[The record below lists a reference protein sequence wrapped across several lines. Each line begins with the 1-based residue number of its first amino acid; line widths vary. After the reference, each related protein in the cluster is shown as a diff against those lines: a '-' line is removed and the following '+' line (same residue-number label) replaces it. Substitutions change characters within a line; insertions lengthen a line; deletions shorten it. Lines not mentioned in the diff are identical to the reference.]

1 MTDEQ
6 LRKQLDRVGIDLPE
20 LVRMIARE
28 TAHEVAK
35 TIIREHVDTCPLG
48 TFPEKVKDLQRR
60 VSVIELSKAKL
71 IGFMAGAGAVGGGV
85 SEVLSRLIGQ

>member
-6 LRKQLDRVGIDLPE
+6 LHQQLDRVGMNLPE
-20 LVRMIARE
+20 LVRLIARE

-35 TIIREHVDTCPLG
+35 TIIREHVDACPLG
-48 TFPEKVKDLQRR
+48 TVPEKVKDLQWR
-60 VSVIELSKAKL
+60 VSSIELSKAKL

-85 SEVLSRLIGQ
+85 SEVVSRLIGG

>member
-60 VSVIELSKAKL
+60 VGVIELSKAKL
-71 IGFMAGAGAVGGGV
+71 IGFMVGSGAISGGTVG
-85 SEVLSRLIGQ
+85 VLLRGLGQ